1 MAGIRTI
8 RVPVGSQTGGLSP
21 MMPAVND
28 DVRGLDATD
37 PSSGW
42 SVSGD
47 EIVRL
52 EARHGQALFGFVR
65 RLGLSD
71 DHAQDCVQEVFLRL
85 WTEMQRGTSIQDPKA
100 WAYRAVYRVALDE
113 HRLRRRIAGLV
124 DMIGGRMTRASVTID
139 QSDRIAVWGEV
150 DRLPS
155 RQRQV
160 IYLRY
165 RADLPFEEIGTV
177 LGMTA
182 SAARSHATQATQT
195 LRARL
200 HADPTSG
207 DR

>member
-1 MAGIRTI
+1 MAGARTI
-8 RVPVGSQTGGLSP
+8 RVPVGSQTGGLSS
-21 MMPAVND
+21 MMPAVKD
-28 DVRGLDATD
+28 DARSLDATD
-37 PSSGW
+37 PSSAW
-42 SVSGD
+42 SVAGD
-47 EIVRL
+47 EISRL

-100 WAYRAVYRVALDE
+100 WAYRAVYRVAMDE
-113 HRLRRRIAGLV
+113 HRLRRRISGLV
-124 DMIGGRMTRASVTID
+124 DMIGGRMARASATVD
-139 QSDRIAVWGEV
+139 QSDRIAVWAEV
-150 DRLPS
+150 DRLPN

-165 RADLPFEEIGTV
+165 RADLPFEDIGVV

-200 HADPTSG
+200 RLEPTSG